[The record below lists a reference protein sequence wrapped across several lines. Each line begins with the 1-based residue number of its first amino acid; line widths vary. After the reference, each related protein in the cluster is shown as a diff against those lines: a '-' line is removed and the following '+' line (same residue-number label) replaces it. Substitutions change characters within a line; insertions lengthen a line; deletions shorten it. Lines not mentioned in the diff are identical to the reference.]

1 MKAFV
6 LGLMALALVSAA
18 GVSVQAAPL
27 TINVISLPS
36 DTAGTL
42 YYAEDL
48 GYFKAAGLDVHIT
61 DMTASPPIVAAVASG
76 AGDIGF
82 SVVSSTAVAHERGI
96 PVRFIAPGAM
106 WVTANGTAQLVV
118 AKDSP
123 LQSAA
128 SFNGKTIAVTGLA
141 DLTYYGTK
149 AWLERNGGD
158 TSTIKWVELSFPEMA
173 AAVAQ
178 HRVDAAMIA
187 EPFLEASKPVV
198 KFIAPVDDAIAPRFM
213 STGWIASND
222 WIKAHPAEAA
232 KFAEVMQK
240 TAVWANT
247 HKKESA
253 QILLK
258 HTRITPETAATMSR
272 VEYATALDPKMMQP
286 SIDAAAKYSS
296 APMRDTPAAELIW
309 SSR

>member
-1 MKAFV
+1 
-6 LGLMALALVSAA
+6 MALAL
-18 GVSVQAAPL
+18 GSVASLPAQAAPL

-42 YYAEDL
+42 YYADEL

-82 SVVSSTAVAHERGI
+82 SVVTSTAVAHERGI
-96 PVRFIAPGAM
+96 PIRFIAPGAM

-118 AKDSP
+118 AKDST

-149 AWLERNGGD
+149 AWLDRNGGD

-178 HRVDAAMIA
+178 HRVDGAMIA
-187 EPFLEASKPVV
+187 EPFLEASRPQVRFV
-198 KFIAPVDDAIAPRFM
+198 APVDDAIAPRFM
-213 STGWIASND
+213 STGWIATND

-232 KFAEVMQK
+232 KFADVLLK
-240 TAVWANT
+240 TAQWANT
-247 HKKESA
+247 HRKESA

-272 VEYATALDPKMMQP
+272 VEYATSLDPKMLQP

-296 APMRDTPAAELIW
+296 TPMRVTPAGELIW
-309 SSR
+309 RP

>member
-1 MKAFV
+1 MR
-6 LGLMALALVSAA
+6 AA
-18 GVSVQAAPL
+18 GAPVRGATPV

-36 DTAGTL
+36 DTAGTI
-42 YYAEDL
+42 YYADEL

-82 SVVSSTAVAHERGI
+82 SVVTSTAVAHERGI

-118 AKDSP
+118 AKDST
-123 LQSAA
+123 LLSAA

-149 AWLERNGGD
+149 AWLEKNGAD

-178 HRVDAAMIA
+178 HRVDGAMIA
-187 EPFLEASKPVV
+187 EPFLEAANRRRSSSLRSTTPSHRASCRPVGSRPT
-198 KFIAPVDDAIAPRFM
+198 I
-213 STGWIASND
+213 

-232 KFAEVMQK
+232 KFAAIMQK
-240 TAVWANT
+240 TSVWA
-247 HKKESA
+247 ERASE
-253 QILLK
+253 
-258 HTRITPETAATMSR
+258 RIGPDPLTPHEDHARSRGDDEPRRVRDNARSEAPATVDRRCGEVFVGADARDAGGRADLETLAL
-272 VEYATALDPKMMQP
+272 TA
-286 SIDAAAKYSS
+286 
-296 APMRDTPAAELIW
+296 
-309 SSR
+309 